1 MKVMGSSLFILEAI
15 VIGLAMPVSVVI
27 YGYSK
32 HDVLIAGFGL
42 MVLCILCVGGL
53 RRDRRTALLTGSVV
67 QGIVIVKGIAI
78 RPFLVPGIIFA
89 IVWVLAINLSD
100 KVDRAKALK

>member
-15 VIGLAMPVSVVI
+15 VIGLAMPVAIVN

-42 MVLCILCVGGL
+42 IVLCILTVGGL
-53 RRDRRTALLTGSVV
+53 RRDRRTALFTGSIM
-67 QGIVIVKGIAI
+67 QGIVIAKGMAI
-78 RPFLVPGIIFA
+78 HPFLVPGIIFA